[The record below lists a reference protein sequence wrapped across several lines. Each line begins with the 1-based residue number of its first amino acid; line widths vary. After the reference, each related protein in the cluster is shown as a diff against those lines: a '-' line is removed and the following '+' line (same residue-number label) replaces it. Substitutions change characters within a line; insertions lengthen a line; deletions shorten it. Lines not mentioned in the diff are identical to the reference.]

1 MSEEIE
7 KVAIK
12 IIKFFA
18 GLVIFTIVAGSI
30 IILSTMAK
38 ARTISSKAA
47 SAVAE
52 IAQDNGTIT
61 WSDYQTIWKSIKLYE
76 PVNSLANGDTS
87 DDFRYY
93 TDPTT
98 GNREA
103 RRWINI
109 DDIHVYRTE
118 DWQNVKNGTEDR
130 SNITDYVSR
139 GADDD
144 YKRVV
149 QRGTALTAVVDVTV
163 NIDVPINMSYSDG
176 TYTFGNEE
184 GTIRLMVGSIP
195 AQTISV
201 KYYKGLDD

>member
-1 MSEEIE
+1 MPEEIE
-7 KVAIK
+7 KVVIK

-18 GLVIFTIVAGSI
+18 GLIIFTIVAGSI

-38 ARTISSKAA
+38 AQTISSKAA

-76 PVNSLANGDTS
+76 PANSLANGNTG

-93 TDPTT
+93 DDPIT

-103 RRWINI
+103 RHWINI
-109 DDIHVYRTE
+109 DDIHVYKTE
-118 DWQNVKNGTEDR
+118 DWQDVKNGIKDR
-130 SNITDYVSR
+130 GDITDYVSR
-139 GADDD
+139 GETED
-144 YKRVV
+144 YKHVV

-163 NIDVPINMSYSDG
+163 NIDMPINMSYSDG

-195 AQTISV
+195 AQTISI